1 MPKLILASGSSYKRA
16 LMARLGLSFES
27 ITSEADET
35 SLPGETP
42 PVCAARLAVDKAK
55 VVAAAHPDAWVIGCD
70 QIIARDGLQLHKPG
84 SAEGAIAQLEQLQ
97 GRAHDLVCAIAI
109 ISPDG
114 AVREA
119 SVWYEMHMRPL
130 SRAAIEAYVAED
142 MPTDCAG
149 SYKLEQGGIRLF
161 ASMRGD
167 DYTAIV
173 GLPLTRVW
181 ALLQDA
187 GYPLPG

>member
-16 LMARLGLSFES
+16 LMARLGLPFES
-27 ITSEADET
+27 ITSDADET
-35 SLPGETP
+35 PRAGETP
-42 PVCAARLAVDKAK
+42 DVCAARLALDKAK
-55 VVAAAHPDAWVIGCD
+55 VVALTHPDAWVIGCD
-70 QIIARDGLQLHKPG
+70 QIISYDGIQLHKPN
-84 SAEGAIAQLEQLQ
+84 SEQGAIAQLELLQ
-97 GRAHDLVCAIAI
+97 GRAHDLVCAIAL
-109 ISPDG
+109 ISPT
-114 AVREA
+114 AEIWEA
-119 SVWYEMHMRPL
+119 SVHYAMHMRPL

-181 ALLQDA
+181 ALLEGA